1 MTDQPIPEKLI
12 KPKDAAEILQLSQV
26 QVYRLV
32 RQGELPAV
40 VIGRSVRFRAG
51 QLTEF
56 INQNNVNVHKSKDG
70 PNGN

>member
-51 QLTEF
+51 QLAEF
-56 INQNNVNVHKSKDG
+56 ISRNNINIHKSKDG
-70 PNGN
+70 LYGN